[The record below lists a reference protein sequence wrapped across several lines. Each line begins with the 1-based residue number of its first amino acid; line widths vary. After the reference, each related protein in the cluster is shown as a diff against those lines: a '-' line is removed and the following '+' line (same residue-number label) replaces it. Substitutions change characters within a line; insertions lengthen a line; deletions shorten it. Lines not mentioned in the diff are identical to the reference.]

1 MTMHDTLVN
10 YFQGE
15 KNAGIVLAVVGLV
28 ALGWAFYARSDVDL
42 RGMFG
47 PMALIGFLQLAIGVG
62 LAAKTPSQVGA
73 LEAQLASAPSAFYA
87 AERPRME
94 RVQRNFLVIEVVEV
108 ALLAAGIALT
118 LVMKSR
124 LAWWGVGMGLVL
136 QASVMLVFDLMAER
150 RGEVYFAALN
160 AAPPANVTDAP
171 RP

>member
-15 KNAGIVLAVVGLV
+15 KNAGIFLAVMSLA
-28 ALGWAFYARSDVDL
+28 ALGWAFYARSDADL
-42 RGMFG
+42 RGMFW
-47 PMALIGFLQLAIGVG
+47 PVALVGFLQLAIGVG
-62 LAAKTPSQVGA
+62 LAAKTPAQVGA
-73 LEAQLASAPSAFYA
+73 LEAQLASTPDAFYA

-108 ALLAAGIALT
+108 ALIAAGLALA

-124 LAWWGVGMGLVL
+124 LAWWGVGMGVVL

-150 RGEVYFAALN
+150 RGEVYFTALTSPTH
-160 AAPPANVTDAP
+160 AIVTAAP